1 MCRSPFKK
9 RKEVLSMNANFL
21 KRENIKELK
30 KIDESL
36 KKIRKTPYLDLLAY
50 LKDILD
56 KIDSCLV
63 QAQRIIEAD
72 AIKKLT
78 ARLLDEIEIR
88 LAQGQET
95 TEAMEKLV
103 AYLPS
108 LNDCRL
114 TGEEQA
120 VAPRVGAWIETN

>member
-1 MCRSPFKK
+1 
-9 RKEVLSMNANFL
+9 MNANFL
-21 KRENIKELK
+21 RRKNIKELK
-30 KIDESL
+30 EIDESL

-108 LNDCRL
+108 LNDYRL
-114 TGEEQA
+114 TLREQA
-120 VAPRVGAWIETN
+120 EVRDIIEMAKQLIFFEKEKNYD

>member
-1 MCRSPFKK
+1 
-9 RKEVLSMNANFL
+9 MNAHFL

-56 KIDSCLV
+56 KVDSCLV

-78 ARLLDEIEIR
+78 ARLLEEIEIR

-108 LNDCRL
+108 LNDHRL
-114 TGEEQA
+114 TLREQA
-120 VAPRVGAWIETN
+120 EVRSIIEMAKQLISFEEGEK